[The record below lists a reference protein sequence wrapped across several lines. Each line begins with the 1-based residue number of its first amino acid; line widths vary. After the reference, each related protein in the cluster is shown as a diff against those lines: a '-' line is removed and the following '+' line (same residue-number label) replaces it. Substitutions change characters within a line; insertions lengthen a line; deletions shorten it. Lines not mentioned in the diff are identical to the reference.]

1 MEISEKI
8 KDELDLRLK
17 KVENFVSDLEIKSKL
32 ENINFDKINFDKIGG
47 SRNANI
53 AFLVGGL
60 VAITGL
66 TLLALSSK
74 SEEEED

>member
-1 MEISEKI
+1 MELSEKV
-8 KDELDLRLK
+8 KNELDGRLK
-17 KVENFVSDLEIKSKL
+17 KVEGFVKDLEIKSKL
-32 ENINFDKINFDKIGG
+32 ENMKFDNIGG

-66 TLLALSSK
+66 TLWALNSK
-74 SEEEED
+74 SKEEDSDED